1 MRVFAGYG
9 AAHRGWMHTDF
20 LGHFLDHHRL
30 ERVGS
35 LVQKFPLPRD
45 DGLAD
50 AQDGVLAL
58 LDVFHQLHGGGET
71 LFDIVAHI
79 TVGSILD
86 QQAAVGGAQ
95 AQLRHVI
102 FVEVCLPLAVDLA
115 EIDVRFDQ
123 PRFRLVVA

>member
-1 MRVFAGYG
+1 MRISSRYFATVRRVTWMPASSNFLAICSSVSGLRRMRVFAGYG

-86 QQAAVGGAQ
+86 QQAAVGG
-95 AQLRHVI
+95 
-102 FVEVCLPLAVDLA
+102 
-115 EIDVRFDQ
+115 
-123 PRFRLVVA
+123 